1 MEKGFFI
8 PGHVQKGY
16 HPCQTETRRNHC
28 SDRARPLSRVLAC
41 ESFVGIFVDGPSLE
55 DQSNNDVTFELF
67 DTGTAFTKLNYSG
80 KGVRA

>member
-28 SDRARPLSRVLAC
+28 SDRARPLARVLAC
-41 ESFVGIFVDGPSLE
+41 ESFVGIFVNGPIPRKGGTEAFVMVSHARE
-55 DQSNNDVTFELF
+55 KRHGEGLF
-67 DTGTAFTKLNYSG
+67 FLG
-80 KGVRA
+80 